1 LINEIER
8 EKENMRESER
18 LFGDATELRT
28 RSVEYSDKAF
38 LSFII
43 AMATAVLG
51 GFIGL
56 VVFMGW
62 YIDTSMG
69 GRAASAEVQWSYA
82 GILTLAAVMLAFIGV
97 TVWQLFVARR
107 KRLSAMDLHT
117 EAQAV
122 EKEELEILR
131 QKAERKKMAE
141 AAEAHAA
148 AAQRVAKAVQETR
161 DERRVERTDGKN
173 KPGGSAGRVKEV

>member
-1 LINEIER
+1 MER
-8 EKENMRESER
+8 EKENMKESER
-18 LFGDATELRT
+18 LFEDAAELRT

-38 LSFII
+38 LSFAS
-43 AMATAVLG
+43 AMTIAVLG
-51 GFIGL
+51 GFISL
-56 VVFMGW
+56 VVLIGW
-62 YIDTSMG
+62 YIETAMG
-69 GRAASAEVQWSYA
+69 GRAASALVQWIYA

-97 TVWQLFVARR
+97 MLWQLFISRR
-107 KRLSAMDLHT
+107 KRASAAVLHT

-148 AAQRVAKAVQETR
+148 AAQRVAKTVQETR